1 MDNLLHELKNWLILN
16 EISNKENYEIK
27 RYSWLKAGG
36 TAKLYITPENSK
48 KCIELINYLNTK
60 KINFYVFG
68 NQSNII
74 VRDGIINTP
83 ILNLR
88 HLNKLSFEETKEGF
102 EIFCESGVSI
112 PRFAKAFIKRGLSGT
127 EGLLGIP
134 GSIGG
139 GICMNASSYGSEVTN
154 YLKNIIAINE
164 DGIEISISKKDLE
177 LSWRSS
183 LIKKRKIT
191 VISCLFF
198 INKKNYIG
206 ANLTKEKS
214 LEIMNHRKTY
224 QENDLPNLGSIF
236 ATKNIY
242 KDLAR
247 LNIIFYFVYLVYK
260 LLSIFY
266 HNFRRKKLHQFRTSF
281 IKLYLKML
289 KLNKFQNFT
298 SSSKT
303 LNCIVNK
310 GSDKS
315 TEAIIFLQD
324 FKKQTKNCL
333 KFENIILDNIK

>member
-198 INKKNYIG
+198 INKKKYIG
-206 ANLTKEKS
+206 ANLATQKS
-214 LEIMNHRKTY
+214 LEIMNHRKTF
-224 QENDLPNLGSIF
+224 QENNLPNLGSIF

-242 KDLAR
+242 RDLSR
-247 LNIIFYFVYLVYK
+247 KNLIFFILYIFYKLGNFYCYK
-260 LLSIFY
+260 FNNSKILS
-266 HNFRRKKLHQFRTSF
+266 FRKF
-281 IKLYLKML
+281 IINLYLKML
-289 KLNKFQNFT
+289 GLNNFEFWST
-298 SSSKT
+298 SDKT
-303 LNCIVNK
+303 LNSLVNK
-310 GSDKS
+310 GSQKSDK
-315 TEAIIFLQD
+315 AISFLKK
-324 FKKQTKNCL
+324 FKKKTNKYL
-333 KFENIILDNIK
+333 EMENIILEDIH